1 MYSSINSLFEDSLVS
16 NRSFDT
22 LWNFLESALG
32 NVSILTTIE
41 VETFRVK
48 SNTHDRERSLTMFSK
63 KKMESLGKL
72 RHFDTSFKN
81 FLGPQLS
88 ALLNC
93 MQNLRSLSL
102 SKLPAFHFGTLEYPT
117 DFSELVN
124 PSRMFPSLKSLTLKD
139 LTLNAQYFQEFSLN
153 NAHSLRLL
161 RLHNMKIEITKKELE
176 FKEYLKSNSWI
187 RMFYFLHQ
195 SLHLE
200 KIQICGT
207 LRTSRSGYW
216 YSNCACSNAWI
227 IDTPCRPS
235 IMMSSLYSFITHV
248 EGSSFPLP
256 HPDEDLRYV
265 NMREYRHFFQPI
277 NMKSGEICLWEKEPF
292 KHSTFKMFLPWT
304 KSDSDDD
311 DDRREEKE
319 GEEEEGEVPKELED
333 NSTRRAAFNYVMTEI
348 RTNRN
353 CWSDEDKESLINT
366 LLEGITEENA

>member
-1 MYSSINSLFEDSLVS
+1 
-16 NRSFDT
+16 
-22 LWNFLESALG
+22 
-32 NVSILTTIE
+32 
-41 VETFRVK
+41 
-48 SNTHDRERSLTMFSK
+48 
-63 KKMESLGKL
+63 
-72 RHFDTSFKN
+72 
-81 FLGPQLS
+81 
-88 ALLNC
+88 
-93 MQNLRSLSL
+93 
-102 SKLPAFHFGTLEYPT
+102 
-117 DFSELVN
+117 
-124 PSRMFPSLKSLTLKD
+124 
-139 LTLNAQYFQEFSLN
+139 
-153 NAHSLRLL
+153 
-161 RLHNMKIEITKKELE
+161 
-176 FKEYLKSNSWI
+176 
-187 RMFYFLHQ
+187 
-195 SLHLE
+195 
-200 KIQICGT
+200 
-207 LRTSRSGYW
+207 
-216 YSNCACSNAWI
+216 
-227 IDTPCRPS
+227 
-235 IMMSSLYSFITHV
+235 MMSSLYSFITHV